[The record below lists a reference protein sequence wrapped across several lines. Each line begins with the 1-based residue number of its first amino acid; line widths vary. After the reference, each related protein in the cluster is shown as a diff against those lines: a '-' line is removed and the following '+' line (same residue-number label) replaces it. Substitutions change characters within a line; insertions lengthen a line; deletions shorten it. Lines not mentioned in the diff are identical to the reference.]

1 MNKTVSIHLQGI
13 PFIFEEGAYES
24 LDSYL
29 NALRKVLA
37 NEPGLEEIIQDVEL
51 RIVELVQQQLTGGKQ
66 VVEQKVIQEII
77 TKIGQPKDFSNENIT
92 DAEPHKEQ
100 SSKRERRFFR
110 DTEKALLG
118 GVCAGAAAYF
128 NIDIVVIRA
137 IYLIAFLTFGVGGL
151 LYFILWIIIPSAK
164 TSSEKLQMRGEAV
177 NLENMKSELRTATNR
192 IKKGASSLRN
202 NGSVGEIFQKSARI
216 FGISVGLFILLIGT
230 ILLITALIFLFIQP
244 QFIPVEINGEHFSL
258 NELLPL
264 VFEKHI
270 DFQRAFWG
278 IGLVLLSITGL
289 CFVTGIRCLKHFP
302 SKIVYW
308 SFGFIL
314 LSFIGGISLSAM
326 AGINFAQAMD
336 SYGEVE
342 KEVGIYRG
350 THLVLKN
357 EQKNKFIAGGYTIN
371 SEGDDLGF
379 YVKDD
384 NIFFRGVE
392 ISYEPSEDSLFHIYQ
407 INSSQGKSHE
417 HAIYNARKVKSSSQL
432 MDSVFNISPT
442 YFFPK
447 TCKLRDQKLTY
458 RITVPSNG
466 MIWHEGEIIYPLI
479 DSSAMELRTHG
490 YFSVNGEYSAW

>member
-24 LDSYL
+24 LCNYL
-29 NALRKVLA
+29 DALRKVLT

-51 RIVELVQQQLTGGKQ
+51 RIVELLQQQLTGVKQ

-77 TKIGQPKDFSNENIT
+77 TKIGQPKDFSNDNIT
-92 DAEPHKEQ
+92 ETEPQKEQ
-100 SSKRERRFFR
+100 VSKGERRFFR

-128 NIDIVVIRA
+128 NIDVVLVRA

-151 LYFILWIIIPSAK
+151 LYFVLWIIIPSAK
-164 TSSEKLQMRGEAV
+164 TSSEKLQMRGQAV
-177 NLENMKSELRTATNR
+177 NLENIKSELRTATNH
-192 IKKGASSLRN
+192 IKIGATSLKN
-202 NGSVGEIFQKSARI
+202 NGNVGEIFRKLVRI

-230 ILLITALIFLFIQP
+230 ILLLTALIFLFIQP

-264 VFEKHI
+264 VFEKNI
-270 DFQRAFWG
+270 DFQRAIWG

-289 CFVTGIRCLKHFP
+289 CFVTGIRCLKQFP
-302 SKIVYW
+302 SKIIYW

-314 LSFIGGISLSAM
+314 LSFIGGISLSAI
-326 AGINFAQAMD
+326 AGINFAQTMD

-342 KEVGIYRG
+342 KEIASYRG
-350 THLVLKN
+350 THLELKK
-357 EQKNKFIAGGYTIN
+357 EQKNKFIADGYTIN
-371 SEGDDLGF
+371 SKGDDLGF
-379 YVKDD
+379 YIKDD
-384 NIFFRGVE
+384 YIFFRGVE
-392 ISYEPSEDSLFHIYQ
+392 ISYEPSDDSLFHIYQ

-417 HAIYNARKVKSSSQL
+417 HAIYNARKVKSSSYIT
-432 MDSVFNISPT
+432 DSIFNISPT
-442 YFFPK
+442 FFFPK

-458 RITVPSNG
+458 RITVPSSG
-466 MIWHEGEIIYPLI
+466 IIWHEGKIIYPLI

-490 YFSVNGEYSAW
+490 YFSVSGEYSAW